1 MQTYE
6 EIATRVMGTYRAIRM
21 NDPET
26 QGTQA
31 LQAIDNALYEL
42 RRYRTTDDGGGVPH
56 RRVGPSQAGARGSPY
71 VAKAALATSPNWT
84 QTRDTQRSLT
94 DPHARRTG
102 IVTDAVTGYMRHA
115 STQTSQAQRSA

>member
-42 RRYRTTDDGGGVPH
+42 RRYRTTDDDAH
-56 RRVGPSQAGARGSPY
+56 LAYATIHANEAE
-71 VAKAALATSPNWT
+71 VAF
-84 QTRDTQRSLT
+84 LT
-94 DPHARRTG
+94 D
-102 IVTDAVTGYMRHA
+102 V
-115 STQTSQAQRSA
+115 